1 MSRLRPLIRSN
12 PSRKSATVE
21 VGVVLTVEEVG
32 VVRTVAEVGVVLTV
46 AEVGVVLTVVGVD
59 AVMHTTAVVMVRGTG
74 IGMATTDITTTAIGM
89 VFPFGSGQLRWLVPT
104 TIPTTTPNLHPGTL
118 VVVAGIGRANVV
130 PTGTHGATLTA
141 A

>member
-1 MSRLRPLIRSN
+1 M
-12 PSRKSATVE
+12 
-21 VGVVLTVEEVG
+21 
-32 VVRTVAEVGVVLTV
+32 LTV
-46 AEVGVVLTVVGVD
+46 AEVAVVFTTVVGVDAVLTVVGVH
-59 AVMHTTAVVMVRGTG
+59 AVMHTTAVVMVRDTG

-89 VFPFGSGQLRWLVPT
+89 VFPFGSGQLLVST

>member
-1 MSRLRPLIRSN
+1 MSRHRQLILSN
-12 PSRKSATVE
+12 PSIKSATVE
-21 VGVVLTVEEVG
+21 VGVLFTVAEVTVVL
-32 VVRTVAEVGVVLTV
+32 TVAEVGVVLTV
-46 AEVGVVLTVVGVD
+46 AEVGVVLTVAVVD
-59 AVMHTTAVVMVRGTG
+59 AVMPTTAVVMVRGTG

-104 TIPTTTPNLHPGTL
+104 TTPNLHPGTL